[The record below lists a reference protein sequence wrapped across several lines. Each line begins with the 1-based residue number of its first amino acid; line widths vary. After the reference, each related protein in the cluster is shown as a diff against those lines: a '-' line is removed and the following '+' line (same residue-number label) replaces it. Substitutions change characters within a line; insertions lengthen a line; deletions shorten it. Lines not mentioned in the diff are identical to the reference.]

1 MQQTATGADLAL
13 SPQAPLLS
21 EDWLAVGTGLVIFL
35 LALCLLAGVDLLGW
49 ATAPRTWV
57 EIGKSVRPASPGY
70 GDYGSFTR
78 LLATYGFVLALL
90 SLAAALLGV
99 GIVRFVL
106 GFSVIYWLSYLAW
119 VLGNYAYIAV
129 TTPAEMQ
136 RLAIGWSLR
145 LTGESGYLDRPAAR
159 ARHRQLCPG
168 LGALAQRGGAAG
180 ALHQDRDRHS
190 RWFSRA
196 SRPPSS

>member
-70 GDYGSFTR
+70 GDYGSFTG

-106 GFSVIYWLSYLAW
+106 AFTVIYWLSYLA
-119 VLGNYAYIAV
+119 GCSA
-129 TTPAEMQ
+129 TTPTSPSP
-136 RLAIGWSLR
+136 RRPRCSGFGIGWSLR
-145 LTGESGYLDRPAAR
+145 LTGEAGYLIA
-159 ARHRQLCPG
+159 C
-168 LGALAQRGGAAG
+168 
-180 ALHQDRDRHS
+180 
-190 RWFSRA
+190 
-196 SRPPSS
+196 